1 MRFRQVRLQLQSSL
15 GQSARFFSTR
25 SRGIERVHD
34 PTFQLRVA
42 RDREGEVWVQ
52 FDSALIKLLALFQF
66 FEVLKSARK
75 IMRLDKGQI
84 GLPVFSGLALYL
96 RFFPGR
102 ELGLE
107 RIADFLGEI
116 GLNREDIS

>member
-1 MRFRQVRLQLQSSL
+1 MCTYP
-15 GQSARFFSTR
+15 A
-25 SRGIERVHD
+25 
-34 PTFQLRVA
+34 FQLRVA

-75 IMRLDKGQI
+75 IMRLDKGQT

-107 RIADFLGEI
+107 RMSDFLREI
-116 GLNREDIS
+116 GLNREHIS

>member
-34 PTFQLRVA
+34 PTFQFRVA
-42 RDREGEVWVQ
+42 RDRESEVWIQ

-84 GLPVFSGLALYL
+84 GLPVFSGLALHL
-96 RFFPGR
+96 RFFPGESLAWSASLIFWAR
-102 ELGLE
+102 
-107 RIADFLGEI
+107 
-116 GLNREDIS
+116 SV